1 MTTHGITVP
10 IFLPTL
16 WRSDAA
22 VASNVTA
29 SGLSTGDAL
38 NDLVTRYAGLRAR
51 PYDERGAVWHFVT
64 IFRNDEDVR
73 FLEADRTPLQEG
85 ETLAVVPAIA
95 GG

>member
-1 MTTHGITVP
+1 
-10 IFLPTL
+10 
-16 WRSDAA
+16 
-22 VASNVTA
+22 
-29 SGLSTGDAL
+29 
-38 NDLVTRYAGLRAR
+38 
-51 PYDERGAVWHFVT
+51 VWHFVT